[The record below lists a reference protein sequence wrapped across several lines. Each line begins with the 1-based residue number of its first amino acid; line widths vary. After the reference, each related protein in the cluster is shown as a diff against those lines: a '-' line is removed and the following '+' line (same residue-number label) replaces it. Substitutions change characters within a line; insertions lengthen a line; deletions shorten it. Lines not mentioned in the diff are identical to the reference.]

1 MSSFSVLRTVP
12 FLLTDLKN
20 RSWREISSCCCRIL
34 TYCADVSNWAA
45 LVLVPRMLRNVIKLE
60 AWPHARQSCELWLGL
75 GLRKKIGNIPGW
87 KMQTA
92 YVQLWC
98 CVFFLNWGKWN
109 WSQES
114 KIVLITDSGC
124 DVHSICL
131 PLASPPLRGL
141 LYCRAFFFRLE
152 SSLSRKLVTL
162 NGLFADFFTY
172 LWAVNKGY
180 GLVQQIKSW
189 VSRCKHCSWRG
200 DVGLSRE
207 RVKVLPRFLC
217 IWGVV

>member
-1 MSSFSVLRTVP
+1 M
-12 FLLTDLKN
+12 
-20 RSWREISSCCCRIL
+20 
-34 TYCADVSNWAA
+34 
-45 LVLVPRMLRNVIKLE
+45 
-60 AWPHARQSCELWLGL
+60 
-75 GLRKKIGNIPGW
+75 
-87 KMQTA
+87 
-92 YVQLWC
+92 
-98 CVFFLNWGKWN
+98 WN

-172 LWAVNKGY
+172 
-180 GLVQQIKSW
+180 
-189 VSRCKHCSWRG
+189 
-200 DVGLSRE
+200 GLSTKVMVLFSKL
-207 RVKVLPRFLC
+207 RVEFQ
-217 IWGVV
+217 GVSIVVEEVM